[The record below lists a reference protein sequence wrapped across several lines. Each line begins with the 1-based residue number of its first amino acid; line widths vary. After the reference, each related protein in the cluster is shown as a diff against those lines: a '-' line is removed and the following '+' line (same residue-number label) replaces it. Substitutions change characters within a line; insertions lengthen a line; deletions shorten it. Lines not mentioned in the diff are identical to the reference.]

1 MATSNTARNNRLN
14 ARVKPGKPQG
24 IKTTTGQQRVP
35 VSARDAAAVARSTVG
50 KYPAGKPN
58 TRPAVVS
65 RPTTKV
71 KPGPVVTSRTTPTTT
86 AQRIA
91 EKAKANRINQA
102 KIFNAPVP
110 QLKKGIG
117 SGGRD
122 LPQNKA
128 DVVEIKTTPGD
139 VSFGLK
145 KSIDA
150 RETAPK
156 MKTSKGDENMLRKVG
171 LREWR
176 RGENPGPKVQ
186 AAQNA
191 EADRRV
197 TQGLREIKIRESRLN
212 AGRVARGG
220 GLGGGSPLGG
230 GGGGLHEQIR

>member
-1 MATSNTARNNRLN
+1 MANSNTARNNRLN

-24 IKTTTGQQRVP
+24 IKTTTGQPRVS
-35 VSARDAAAVARSTVG
+35 VSAKDAAAVARSTVG

-58 TRPAVVS
+58 TRVAIVS
-65 RPTTKV
+65 RPTTKI
-71 KPGPVVTSRTTPTTT
+71 KPGPVVTRQGTPKP
-86 AQRIA
+86 ASQRIA
-91 EKAKANRINQA
+91 EASAAKQA
-102 KIFNAPVP
+102 RLKQVFNAPVP

-128 DVVEIKTTPGD
+128 DVVEIKVKPGD
-139 VSFGLK
+139 VDLGLK

-150 RETAPK
+150 REPAPK
-156 MKTSKGDENMLRKVG
+156 ERMTQNDENILRAVG

-186 AAQNA
+186 AAQQA

-197 TQGLREIKIRESRLN
+197 AQGLKEIKIRESRLN

-230 GGGGLHEQIR
+230 GGGGLHEQTR

>member
-1 MATSNTARNNRLN
+1 MANSNTARNNRLN

-24 IKTTTGQQRVP
+24 IKTTTGQPRVP

-65 RPTTKV
+65 RPLAKV
-71 KPGPVVTSRTTPTTT
+71 KPGPVVTSRTTPKTA

-91 EKAKANRINQA
+91 ERAKANRINQA

-128 DVVEIKTTPGD
+128 DVVEIKVKPGD
-139 VSFGLK
+139 VDLGLK

-150 RETAPK
+150 REPAPK
-156 MKTSKGDENMLRKVG
+156 ERMTQNDENILRAVG

-186 AAQNA
+186 AAQQA

-197 TQGLREIKIRESRLN
+197 AQGLKEIKIRESRLN

-230 GGGGLHEQIR
+230 GGGGLHEQTR